1 MRGVEMQSAVEELM
15 RLGPL
20 PGSTKADVAQLEKIQ
35 SALEKVK
42 QPISDDDARALVRL
56 FGPDD
61 CFGLAWTL
69 LHLIETAPNW
79 PLMDCLVGSDNGW
92 VDHLRMRIENKKR
105 QTEAD

>member
-1 MRGVEMQSAVEELM
+1 MQSAVEELV

-20 PGSTKADVAQLEKIQ
+20 PGSTNPDVAQLERFQ

-42 QPISDDDARALVRL
+42 QPVSDDDARALVRL

-69 LHLIETAPNW
+69 RHLIETAPNW
-79 PLMDCLVGSDNGW
+79 PLMDCLVGSDNEW
-92 VDHLRMRIENKKR
+92 VDRLRMSIENKRR